1 MIGYPNPPMKSLLAL
16 SLISATQAFPET
28 PPAKFRAQ
36 VIDEKLTIGYGV
48 AIADV
53 DGDGSPDILLADADE
68 TAWYQNP
75 SWKKHQLTGKLTAKD
90 HVCLCAKDI
99 DGDGKAEVAIG
110 AEWAPADTKNSGA
123 VFALIPPED
132 RTTPW
137 ESQKLHR
144 EPTTHR
150 MHWVLENP
158 GNHFLAVLPLHGCNN
173 VNGEGDG
180 IKFLGYRPET
190 DPKKD
195 WPTFLINDQF
205 HLAHNFDPIL
215 WKSGDPSESLLVAAK
230 EGVHLLQS
238 TGSPWTASRLTEKGA
253 GEVRAGKLPNGRR
266 FIATIEPMHGNEVV
280 INPEN
285 DNGLWSEKRILLDD
299 SLNQGHALIT
309 ADFLGLGYD
318 QVVAGWRE
326 PSRAD
331 RKVGLKLYV
340 PTDKN
345 GTAWKLHAIID
356 DNQMACED
364 LKTADLNNDGKPD
377 LIASGRASKN
387 LVIYWNER

>member
-1 MIGYPNPPMKSLLAL
+1 MKSLLAL
-16 SLISATQAFPET
+16 SLISATHAFPET

-53 DGDGSPDILLADADE
+53 DGDGKPDILLADAAE

-123 VFALIPPED
+123 VFFLLAPED
-132 RTTPW
+132 HAKIW
-137 ESQKLHR
+137 EAIQLHR

-150 MHWVLENP
+150 MHWVLEKRDR
-158 GNHFLAVLPLHGCNN
+158 HFLAVLPLHGCNN

-180 IKFLGYRPET
+180 IQFLGYRPE
-190 DPKKD
+190 KD

-205 HLAHNFDPIL
+205 HLAHNFDPVR
-215 WKSGDPSESLLVAAK
+215 WKSGDPSESVLVAAK
-230 EGVHLLQS
+230 EGVHLLQPP
-238 TGSPWTASRLTEKGA
+238 GSPWTATRLTEKGA
-253 GEVRAGKLPNGRR
+253 GEVRLGKLPNGRR

-326 PSRAD
+326 PSRTD
-331 RKVGLKLYV
+331 QKVGLKLYV
-340 PTDKN
+340 PNDEN
-345 GTAWKLHAIID
+345 GAAWKLHATID